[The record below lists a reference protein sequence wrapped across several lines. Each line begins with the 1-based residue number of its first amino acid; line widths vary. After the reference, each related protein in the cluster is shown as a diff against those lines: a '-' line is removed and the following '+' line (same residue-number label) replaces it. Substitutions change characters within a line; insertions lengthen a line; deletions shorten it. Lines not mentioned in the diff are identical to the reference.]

1 MKVLIIKANC
11 NMRLLDLED
20 AKADI
25 LNQIQQYGIAVLDS
39 RFTYEFGEIDDVCV
53 EGE

>member
-11 NMRLLDLED
+11 HMRLWDLED

-25 LNQIQQYGIAVLDS
+25 LNQIQEHGVAVLDS
-39 RFTYEFGEIDDVCV
+39 RFTYEFGEIDDVRV